1 MKRSQAAGQRNLNV
15 SELRIQSLESKVL
28 AEKPRV
34 SKYLTSQ
41 SYLLFILVSHFF
53 LVNVAKGGRAYV
65 G

>member
-15 SELRIQSLESKVL
+15 RELRIQSPESKVL

-53 LVNVAKGGRAYV
+53 LSM
-65 G
+65 

>member
-15 SELRIQSLESKVL
+15 SELRIQSLASKVL

-41 SYLLFILVSHFF
+41 SFLLFMLVRVIFSCQCS
-53 LVNVAKGGRAYV
+53 
-65 G
+65 